1 MLVGLTFPDL
11 TASIQFYMIGAQVFR
26 QPNSL
31 GFFFLSDLLR
41 ISESENSG
49 LLESSELFSTGR
61 WKLGLYEIFNLN

>member
-11 TASIQFYMIGAQVFR
+11 TASIQLYMIGAQVFR

-31 GFFFLSDLLR
+31 RFFLSDLIR